1 MALLPTKSAS
11 YEGLLASGQ
20 AFRKNFG
27 GALYESHYYS
37 AMGATMPYSA
47 AIL

>member
-1 MALLPTKSAS
+1 MKVYWQVAKPL
-11 YEGLLASGQ
+11 E
-20 AFRKNFG
+20 KNFG

-47 AIL
+47 AIP